1 MYSVPTDPAL
11 VAKKKVLGDEWILKE
26 RLTGSTVGKMMFTI
40 YGRLDVDV
48 D

>member
-26 RLTGSTVGKMMFTI
+26 RLTGSTMGKWMFTI